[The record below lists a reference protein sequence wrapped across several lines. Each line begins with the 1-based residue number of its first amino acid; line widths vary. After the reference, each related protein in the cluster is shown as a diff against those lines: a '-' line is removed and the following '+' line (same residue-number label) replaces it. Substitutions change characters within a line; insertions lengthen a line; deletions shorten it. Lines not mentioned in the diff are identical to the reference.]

1 MLSAMNES
9 GSFREMA
16 AMIQM
21 VNQTAV
27 SKEEILSDHPY
38 KIDPERHLFISAD
51 KDIAVEKEME
61 HKYIE
66 QKQMDIMMQP
76 NVHERKI
83 EQRGPRL

>member
-1 MLSAMNES
+1 
-9 GSFREMA
+9 MA
-16 AMIQM
+16 AMKKE

-51 KDIAVEKEME
+51 RDITVEKQME
-61 HKYIE
+61 NKNIE

-76 NVHERKI
+76 NVHKRKI